1 MEAFENMHAL
11 LLAGDLK
18 MKSGDEKIVWNIDKI
33 GEGRDWLSEW
43 HLMKEVTSTFC
54 EGKAAV
60 WGILYAH
67 LIELSAVFEARHDDK
82 EEEEWSN
89 E

>member
-1 MEAFENMHAL
+1 M
-11 LLAGDLK
+11 
-18 MKSGDEKIVWNIDKI
+18 
-33 GEGRDWLSEW
+33 SEW

-60 WGILYAH
+60 GGILYAH
-67 LIELSAVFEARHDDK
+67 LIELSAVCEARHDDK

-89 E
+89 EYSVT